1 MLLSKIYGFK
11 GKNIRYGGGF
21 SIINPQYV
29 SVGDN
34 VFFDDG
40 VELCVQKSIPGL
52 IPTLKIGNRV
62 RLGKYNR
69 IGCDNQI
76 IIEDDVT
83 FAPNVHISDRN
94 HGYENIDLP
103 IKMQSITTKGPVI
116 IGSGSWLGFGCQ
128 VMSGVRIGKNCV
140 VSAGAVVVKD
150 IPDYSVVGGVPAK
163 ILKRYNF
170 ERHSWEKAH

>member
-1 MLLSKIYGFK
+1 
-11 GKNIRYGGGF
+11 
-21 SIINPQYV
+21 
-29 SVGDN
+29 
-34 VFFDDG
+34 
-40 VELCVQKSIPGL
+40 
-52 IPTLKIGNRV
+52 
-62 RLGKYNR
+62 
-69 IGCDNQI
+69 
-76 IIEDDVT
+76 
-83 FAPNVHISDRN
+83 
-94 HGYENIDLP
+94 
-103 IKMQSITTKGPVI
+103 MQSITTKGPVI